1 MMGGLAFLFATACDK
16 HPPFRDP
23 GLSHTWYF
31 AGPVRIRNGQGGF
44 PNLPSGDSHE
54 QTDRHQS
61 PFSFDPTLLA
71 EPASLWP
78 SRGGLRDE
86 NPLSL

>member
-16 HPPFRDP
+16 HPPF
-23 GLSHTWYF
+23 LSHT
-31 AGPVRIRNGQGGF
+31 GPVRIRNGQGGF
-44 PNLPSGDSHE
+44 PNLPSGDSHG

-71 EPASLWP
+71 EPASLWA
-78 SRGGLRDE
+78 SRGGLGDE
-86 NPLSL
+86 YPLSM